1 MEESKYLIDNQIDT
15 KELWKGIGGH
25 FDSLN
30 QIIHEIIDNSI
41 SNFKSNPQLSFHT
54 ILLSIRKVDDK
65 NVEIFIEDTG
75 TGIKNINNAFTLGN
89 KESQESPLNEH
100 GFGLKHALATANPN
114 NDNWRV
120 YTRTSDL
127 VDKDLVSIISS
138 PYEITNYYG
147 TYEKFSIDNY
157 PSKLKNTSSGTI
169 VKFITSFE
177 MYKSLGRSGVKDSR
191 GIALYLKE
199 DLGFIYSGI
208 IKSNIAEI
216 QLIVDDEPKMIVN
229 SVEPWWMENSFSR
242 EKIDLGL
249 LAGESETG
257 EIILS
262 STIGT
267 IKNRITIEDN
277 EKAVYY
283 KTNMKNSGVEIRIN
297 GRMIKNNLLNE
308 IWNDKFQHNRFNNF
322 LVQINLE
329 SNNSN
334 FLPSTRSSKNGFKQG
349 DIKLLGLYNWIRTHC
364 PLPIENKNDRDEI
377 HLFEEL
383 RDIKLKQLKE
393 IVEDGKLTVEI
404 NRRVLK
410 RSRDNIRIDFFVA
423 FNNTTLIYLGIKGIS
438 SPIDLYKLKL
448 CWDAC
453 VIDNLL
459 PTNAILLANEHSELV
474 QDLTSMNNSLKD
486 INGNIY
492 KFTLKKW
499 KDENINFPEK

>member
-1 MEESKYLIDNQIDT
+1 MEESKYLINNQIDT

-54 ILLSIRKVDDK
+54 ILISIKKIDAK

-89 KESQESPLNEH
+89 KDSQESPLNEH

-114 NDNWRV
+114 NDNWKV
-120 YTRTSDL
+120 FTRTQEL
-127 VDKDLVSIISS
+127 KDNNLVSVISS
-138 PYEITNYYG
+138 PFEINDYYG
-147 TYEKFSIDNY
+147 KHEEFNFENY
-157 PSKLKNTSSGTI
+157 PSKLLNYSTGTI
-169 VKFITSFE
+169 VRFITSFE
-177 MYKSLGRSGVKDSR
+177 MYKSLGRNGIKDSK

-208 IKSNIAEI
+208 INSNIAEI
-216 QLIVDDEPKMIVN
+216 QIVVDDEPKMIVN
-229 SVEPWWMENSFSR
+229 SVEPWWIENSYSR
-242 EKIDLGL
+242 EKVDLGL
-249 LAGESETG
+249 LAGDDETG

-267 IKNRITIEDN
+267 IKDRITIEEN
-277 EKAVYY
+277 EKAVFY

-308 IWNDKFQHNRFNNF
+308 IWNDKYQHNRFNNF

-329 SNNSN
+329 SNKSS

-364 PLPIENKNDRDEI
+364 PLP
-377 HLFEEL
+377 L
-383 RDIKLKQLKE
+383 
-393 IVEDGKLTVEI
+393 
-404 NRRVLK
+404 
-410 RSRDNIRIDFFVA
+410 
-423 FNNTTLIYLGIKGIS
+423 
-438 SPIDLYKLKL
+438 
-448 CWDAC
+448 
-453 VIDNLL
+453 
-459 PTNAILLANEHSELV
+459 
-474 QDLTSMNNSLKD
+474 
-486 INGNIY
+486 
-492 KFTLKKW
+492 
-499 KDENINFPEK
+499 

>member
-1 MEESKYLIDNQIDT
+1 MGDKYLIENQIDT

-41 SNFKSNPQLSFHT
+41 SNFKANPQLSFHT
-54 ILLSIRKVDDK
+54 ILISINKIDAK

-89 KESQESPLNEH
+89 KKSQESPLNEH

-114 NDNWRV
+114 NDNWQV
-120 YTRTSDL
+120 YTRTQEL
-127 VDKDLVSIISS
+127 KDNNLVSLISS
-138 PYEITNYYG
+138 PYQINEYYG
-147 TYEKFSIDNY
+147 KNLEFNFDNY
-157 PSKLKNTSSGTI
+157 PSKLANYSTGTI

-177 MYKSLGRSGVKDSR
+177 MYKSLGRNGIKDSK

-199 DLGFIYSGI
+199 DLGFIYAGVI
-208 IKSNIAEI
+208 NSNIAEI
-216 QLIVDDEPKMIVN
+216 QLIVDNEPKMIVN
-229 SVEPWWMENSFSR
+229 SVEPWWVENKYSKD
-242 EKIDLGL
+242 KIDLGL
-249 LAGESETG
+249 LAGDLPTG

-262 STIGT
+262 SKIGT
-267 IKNRITIEDN
+267 IKDRIAVDEEN
-277 EKAVYY
+277 EKAVFY
-283 KTNMKNSGVEIRIN
+283 KTNMQNSGVEIRIN
-297 GRMIKNNLLNE
+297 GRMIKNNLLKE
-308 IWNDKFQHNRFNNF
+308 IWDGKFKQHNRFNSF

-329 SNNSN
+329 SNNSS

-349 DIKLLGLYNWIRTHC
+349 DIKLLGLFNWIRTHC

-377 HLFEEL
+377 HHFQEL
-383 RDIKLKQLKE
+383 KEIKIKQLKD
-393 IVEDGKLTVEI
+393 IVDGKLTVEI
-404 NRRVLK
+404 GRRILK
-410 RSRDNIRIDFFVA
+410 RTQDNIRIDFFVA
-423 FNNTTLIYLGIKGIS
+423 YNNTTIIYLGVKGVS

-448 CWDAC
+448 YWDAC

-474 QDLTSMNNSLKD
+474 QDLSSMNNSLKD
-486 INGNIY
+486 INGNSY

-499 KDENINFPEK
+499 QDENIYFT

>member
-1 MEESKYLIDNQIDT
+1 MEESKYLINNQIDT

-54 ILLSIRKVDDK
+54 ILISIKKIDAK

-89 KESQESPLNEH
+89 KDSQESPLNEH

-114 NDNWRV
+114 NDNWKV
-120 YTRTSDL
+120 FTRTQEL
-127 VDKDLVSIISS
+127 KDNNLVSVISS
-138 PYEITNYYG
+138 PFEINDYYG
-147 TYEKFSIDNY
+147 KHEEFNFENY
-157 PSKLKNTSSGTI
+157 PSKLLNYSTGTI
-169 VKFITSFE
+169 VRFITSFE
-177 MYKSLGRSGVKDSR
+177 MYKSLGRNGIKDSK

-208 IKSNIAEI
+208 INSNIAEI
-216 QLIVDDEPKMIVN
+216 QIVVDDEPKMIVN
-229 SVEPWWMENSFSR
+229 SVEPWWIENSYSR
-242 EKIDLGL
+242 EKVDLGL
-249 LAGESETG
+249 LAGDDETG

-267 IKNRITIEDN
+267 IKDRITIEEN
-277 EKAVYY
+277 EKAVFY

-308 IWNDKFQHNRFNNF
+308 IWNDKYQHNRFNNF

-329 SNNSN
+329 SNKSS

-364 PLPIENKNDRDEI
+364 PLPLENKNDRDEI

-383 RDIKLKQLKE
+383 KEIKHKQLKD
-393 IVEDGKLTVEI
+393 IVDGKLTVEI
-404 NRRVLK
+404 GRRVLK
-410 RSRDNIRIDFFVA
+410 RSKDNIRIDFFVA
-423 FNNTTLIYLGIKGIS
+423 FNNKTIIYLGIKGVS

-448 CWDAC
+448 YWDAC

-474 QDLTSMNNSLKD
+474 QDLSSMNNSLKD
-486 INGNIY
+486 INGNSYNFI
-492 KFTLKKW
+492 LKKW
-499 KDENINFPEK
+499 KDENINYPKT